1 MEKDMTRTR
10 KKTRVIVVAVAA
22 ALGLSAANS
31 WSALVYSQD
40 FESSAAA
47 TEYASGDFNPAAA
60 APPSTQVIRGENAG
74 FENVIQV
81 VNASTDPG
89 TAHAPQV
96 IGLNSLKIDSSA
108 GDGCCPV
115 MDVHPWGQGNSNP
128 GTLSTI
134 ALSFYGVPGAGG
146 SPRLLEVYGSPAAG
160 DPFGPFTFA
169 FRFDEDGT
177 VFYDSGGWQVAEFTV
192 SQNQWNHI
200 AIASFSD
207 GVSAD
212 FVEINLNGTVY
223 SNSGT
228 GYGDANTVSPSTD
241 RFHFGG
247 QTPTGTETALIF
259 VDNVL
264 ISNAYNLQLPE
275 PGSLALLAMGFV
287 MLRRFRRVA

>member
-1 MEKDMTRTR
+1 MTRTR
-10 KKTRVIVVAVAA
+10 KKTTVIVVAIAA

-60 APPSTQVIRGENAG
+60 APPSDQVIRGEGAVNI
-74 FENVIQV
+74 IQV
-81 VNASTDPG
+81 VDASTDPNGG
-89 TAHAPQV
+89 TAPQV
-96 IGLNSLKIDSSA
+96 IGLKSLKIDSAA
-108 GDGCCPV
+108 GGPCCPV

-128 GTLSTI
+128 GTSSTI

-146 SPRLLEVYGSPAAG
+146 SARLLEVYGSPATG

-200 AIASFSD
+200 AIASFTD
-207 GVSAD
+207 GGSAD
-212 FVEINLNGTVY
+212 FVEISLNGTTY

-228 GYGDANTVSPSTD
+228 GYGDANSVSPSTD

-247 QTPTGTETALIF
+247 QTTAGDETLIF
-259 VDNVL
+259 VDNVK
-264 ISNAYNLQLPE
+264 ISDQYNLQLPE
-275 PGSLALLAMGFV
+275 PGTLALMAMGFV
-287 MLRRFRRVA
+287 FLRRFRRVA